1 MNRKKAIKTIG
12 IVIGSLALLTLG
24 GLAYIGLGEIFH
36 EKYHDPEHWAWAV
49 YQSTRYGWS
58 LKLDDG
64 WAA

>member
-24 GLAYIGLGEIFH
+24 GLAYIGLGEIFL
-36 EKYHDPEHWAWAV
+36 EEYHDPDHWTHSV
-49 YQSTRYGWS
+49 YQSARYGWS
-58 LKLDDG
+58 RKLNDG